1 MKNFVTEMTA
11 IGFCSPEIKTIITDY
26 IEQTG
31 KDL

>member
-1 MKNFVTEMTA
+1 
-11 IGFCSPEIKTIITDY
+11 GFSSPEIKTIITDY